1 MEPVSSAN
9 VSRVADVEIGEKSV
23 RERDRLW
30 REWVGQLAVPP
41 FVRMMADNSTLI
53 LFEGEMIEIVLDP
66 VHTYLHNNRREQQ
79 LLEALRIFLQ
89 KEVGLK
95 INLTGDVNG
104 RDTPALLRQQE
115 SAQLQ
120 QQAEEDIAAD
130 PVVRAMQSIF
140 SAVIEKGSIRPIKE

>member
-115 SAQLQ
+115 SEQQQ